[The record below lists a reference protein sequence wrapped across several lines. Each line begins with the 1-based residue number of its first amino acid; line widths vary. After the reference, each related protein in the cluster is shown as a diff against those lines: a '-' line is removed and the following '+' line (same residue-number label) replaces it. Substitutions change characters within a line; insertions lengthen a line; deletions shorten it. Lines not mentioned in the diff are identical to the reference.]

1 MARFIVHLF
10 SMSIHSATFPVL
22 WKRAIITPVQ
32 KCSKRSAL
40 TNFCPISVL
49 PVMSKL
55 QFFEKIFHNQLLGH
69 INTFDLLSISQS
81 GFCPEYSIDDV
92 LIHVTES
99 WRKAI
104 DDGVNMLESVSG
116 SCKSI

>member
-1 MARFIVHLF
+1 
-10 SMSIHSATFPVL
+10 MSIYSATFPVL
-22 WKRAIITPVQ
+22 WKRAIITLVQ
-32 KCSKRSAL
+32 KCSKNSAL
-40 TNFCPISVL
+40 TIFCPISVL

-55 QFFEKIFHNQLLGH
+55 LEKIFHNQLLGH

-92 LIHVTES
+92 LIHVTKS

-104 DDGVNMLESVSG
+104 DDG
-116 SCKSI
+116 

>member
-1 MARFIVHLF
+1 MARCIVQLF
-10 SMSIHSATFPVL
+10 NMSIHLATFAVL

-32 KCSKRSAL
+32 KCSKSSAP
-40 TNFCPISVL
+40 TNICPMSIL

-55 QFFEKIFHNQLLGH
+55 QLLEKIFHNQLLGH
-69 INTFDLLSISQS
+69 INTFDLLFISQS

-104 DDGVNMLESVSG
+104 DDG
-116 SCKSI
+116 

>member
-1 MARFIVHLF
+1 MARFVVQLF
-10 SMSIHSATFPVL
+10 IMSIHSATFSVL

-32 KCSKRSAL
+32 KCSKSSAL
-40 TNFCPISVL
+40 TNFYPISVL
-49 PVMSKL
+49 PVMSNL
-55 QFFEKIFHNQLLGH
+55 LEKISHNQLLGN

-92 LIHVTES
+92 LIHLTES
-99 WRKAI
+99 WGRLLMT
-104 DDGVNMLESVSG
+104 VYMLGSTSG